1 MSQGG
6 GRARKQT
13 TRMVDEV
20 PSSDDE
26 APRGRRSKRRGRD
39 ESSEEDDAEDGW
51 EEGDYNPRS
60 RGRKRRR

>member
-1 MSQGG
+1 
-6 GRARKQT
+6 
-13 TRMVDEV
+13 MVDEV

-26 APRGRRSKRRGRD
+26 ALSGRRGKRRGRD

-51 EEGDYNPRS
+51 EEGEHNPRG